1 MITSQAHYLWLH
13 LLLEMTERDKIVKA
27 HICPYVVI
35 NYTVYICPYVVI
47 NYTVLL
53 NSWTILTF
61 SIFHIT

>member
-1 MITSQAHYLWLH
+1 MITSQARYLWLH

-35 NYTVYICPYVVI
+35 NYTV
-47 NYTVLL
+47 LL